1 MIPTT
6 PIINNYI
13 REIWEVRFRDI
24 DPDTGYDSQNKIIAF
39 CLAQRDA
46 ENLRLIIERDY
57 MYHEQNPNREFY
69 VNLVK
74 LEFSETI

>member
-1 MIPTT
+1 MITT

-24 DPDTGYDSQNKIIAF
+24 DPDTGYDSQNRLIAF
-39 CLAQRDA
+39 CLTQMDA
-46 ENLRLIIERDY
+46 EKLRLIIERDY
-57 MYHEQNPNREFY
+57 MQQEQNPNREFY

-74 LEFSETI
+74 LEFSEII